1 MKQCIKYCL
10 IIIFAALLHDS
21 ATGAADILCVPA
33 TRQAECCTLSQAP
46 TTQQAVQKFYDLF
59 SPNSL
64 CIEHVDHTQVRTNQ
78 QKRTPAHVHL
88 QDAAACLCTGMRPFV
103 ESVSSSRTRRE
114 LLRVRAKKDYH
125 LEGLQAQTL
134 APNSPDN
141 NSEVLSSGAMYL
153 LLYI

>member
-46 TTQQAVQKFYDLF
+46 TTQTS
-59 SPNSL
+59 SPEVLRLVFTKLPLHRTCGPYAS
-64 CIEHVDHTQVRTNQ
+64 TNQ

-134 APNSPDN
+134 APDSPDN

>member
-21 ATGAADILCVPA
+21 ATGAVDILCVPA

-64 CIEHVDHTQVRTNQ
+64 CIEHVDHTQVPTNK
-78 QKRTPAHVHL
+78 KRTPAHVHL

-103 ESVSSSRTRRE
+103 ESVSASRTRRE

>member
-46 TTQQAVQKFYDLF
+46 TTQQAVQKFYDFVFTKLPLHRTCGPYA
-59 SPNSL
+59 S
-64 CIEHVDHTQVRTNQ
+64 TNQ

-134 APNSPDN
+134 APDSPDN

>member
-64 CIEHVDHTQVRTNQ
+64 CIEHVDHTQVPTN
-78 QKRTPAHVHL
+78 K
-88 QDAAACLCTGMRPFV
+88 
-103 ESVSSSRTRRE
+103 SV
-114 LLRVRAKKDYH
+114 LLRMYIYKMQQHAYAPECERLLNLSPHPVPDANYYVF
-125 LEGLQAQTL
+125 GLRK
-134 APNSPDN
+134 
-141 NSEVLSSGAMYL
+141 
-153 LLYI
+153 III

>member
-1 MKQCIKYCL
+1 MQPYCTTVQPEL
-10 IIIFAALLHDS
+10 QIFCAFL
-21 ATGAADILCVPA
+21 A

-64 CIEHVDHTQVRTNQ
+64 CIEHVDHTQVPTNKNVLLRMYIYKMQ
-78 QKRTPAHVHL
+78 QHAYAPECDRL
-88 QDAAACLCTGMRPFV
+88 LNL
-103 ESVSSSRTRRE
+103 VSSSRTRRE

>member
-64 CIEHVDHTQVRTNQ
+64 CIEHVDHTQVPTN
-78 QKRTPAHVHL
+78 K
-88 QDAAACLCTGMRPFV
+88 
-103 ESVSSSRTRRE
+103 SV
-114 LLRVRAKKDYH
+114 LLRMYIYKMQQHAY
-125 LEGLQAQTL
+125 
-134 APNSPDN
+134 APECDRLLKACKRRRLPLTSPDN
-141 NSEVLSSGAMYL
+141 KSEVLSSGAMYL

>member
-64 CIEHVDHTQVRTNQ
+64 CIEHVDHTQVPTN
-78 QKRTPAHVHL
+78 KSVLLRMYIL

-134 APNSPDN
+134 APDSPDN

>member
-46 TTQQAVQKFYDLF
+46 TTPTS
-59 SPNSL
+59 SPEVLRLVFTKLPLHRTCGPYAS
-64 CIEHVDHTQVRTNQ
+64 TNQ

-134 APNSPDN
+134 APDSPDN

>member
-64 CIEHVDHTQVRTNQ
+64 CIEGPYASTNQ

-103 ESVSSSRTRRE
+103 ESVSASRTRRE

-134 APNSPDN
+134 APDSPDN

>member
-21 ATGAADILCVPA
+21 ATGAVDIFVRSCH
-33 TRQAECCTLSQAP
+33 P
-46 TTQQAVQKFYDLF
+46 TSRMLHAVTSSYHPTSSPEVLRLF

-64 CIEHVDHTQVRTNQ
+64 CIEHVDHTQVPTNK
-78 QKRTPAHVHL
+78 KRTPAHVHL

-103 ESVSSSRTRRE
+103 ESVSASRTRRE

-134 APNSPDN
+134 APDSPDN

>member
-64 CIEHVDHTQVRTNQ
+64 CIEHVDHTQVPTN
-78 QKRTPAHVHL
+78 KSVPECDRLLNLSPHPVP
-88 QDAAACLCTGMRPFV
+88 DANYYVFG
-103 ESVSSSRTRRE
+103 
-114 LLRVRAKKDYH
+114 LRK
-125 LEGLQAQTL
+125 
-134 APNSPDN
+134 
-141 NSEVLSSGAMYL
+141 
-153 LLYI
+153 III

>member
-33 TRQAECCTLSQAP
+33 TRQAECCTLSQSSYHP
-46 TTQQAVQKFYDLF
+46 TS
-59 SPNSL
+59 SPEVLRLVFTKLPLHRACGPYAS
-64 CIEHVDHTQVRTNQ
+64 TNQ

-134 APNSPDN
+134 APDSPDN

>member
-46 TTQQAVQKFYDLF
+46 TTQQA
-59 SPNSL
+59 SPEVLRLVFTKLPLHRTCGPYAS
-64 CIEHVDHTQVRTNQ
+64 TNQ

-134 APNSPDN
+134 APDSPDN

>member
-10 IIIFAALLHDS
+10 IIIFGSPIARQCNRSCRYFVRSCHPTSRMLYAVTSSYHPTSSPEVLRLVFTKLPLHRTCGPYAS
-21 ATGAADILCVPA
+21 
-33 TRQAECCTLSQAP
+33 
-46 TTQQAVQKFYDLF
+46 
-59 SPNSL
+59 
-64 CIEHVDHTQVRTNQ
+64 TNQ

-134 APNSPDN
+134 APDSPDN